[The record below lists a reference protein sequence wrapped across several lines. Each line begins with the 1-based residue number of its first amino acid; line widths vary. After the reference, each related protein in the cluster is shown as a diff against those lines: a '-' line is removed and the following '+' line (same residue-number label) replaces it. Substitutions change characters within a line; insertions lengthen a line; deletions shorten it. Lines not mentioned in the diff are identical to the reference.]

1 MTYSCEHK
9 SHKRPT
15 KFLQS
20 MKIFWQCCNWY
31 KQNKCSA
38 TFLSKDILHKNS
50 KNKHS
55 KGKYARLRGVPVVTA
70 QWKLNMND
78 YMRLRLG
85 ELPGQ
90 DWEQPISLYKDY
102 LMQV

>member
-1 MTYSCEHK
+1 MNIKVIRDPPNS
-9 SHKRPT
+9 
-15 KFLQS
+15 F
-20 MKIFWQCCNWY
+20 KIWKYFDN
-31 KQNKCSA
+31 A
-38 TFLSKDILHKNS
+38 AIDISKINVQLHFNQKTS
-50 KNKHS
+50 YIGTQKNKHS

-78 YMRLRLG
+78 YMRLRVG